1 MITSELP
8 VKKTLGTNS
17 KKGVDVPPN
26 AARPYS

>member
-17 KKGVDVPPN
+17 KMGVDVPPN